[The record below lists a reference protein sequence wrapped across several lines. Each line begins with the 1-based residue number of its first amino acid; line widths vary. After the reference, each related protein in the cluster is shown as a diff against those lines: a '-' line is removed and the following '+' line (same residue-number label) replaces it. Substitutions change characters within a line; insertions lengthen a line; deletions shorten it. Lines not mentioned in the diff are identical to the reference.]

1 MCLSANYAYIKMAR
15 KLAVY
20 EDVKYREEMELND
33 IINAARSN
41 ERLTYKY

>member
-1 MCLSANYAYIKMAR
+1 MSLSANYAYIKMAK

-20 EDVKYREEMELND
+20 EDAKYREEMELND

-41 ERLTYKY
+41 ERLTHR